1 VETFDD
7 LPMDGVDSVADAL
20 LQRWHQEDASLSSA
34 SDEEK
39 DKTARADEDHEDAN
53 ELSDTEASEDEED
66 GNEGQEA
73 EEDNSEDDK
82 RKVVAED
89 DLIRKIKVDG
99 KEIEVSVKSLERL
112 YGQEQALDRK
122 NKEVAQ
128 QRARIEEESQRYSA
142 ATKALLDR
150 AVERY
155 KPYENANWLVLSKQL
170 DEDALAALTTEA
182 QKAYSDVQFLQTELD
197 GHLKQTQEL
206 RNKEYQ
212 ERAQATAKALNDPKS
227 GIPNFREVYPK
238 MVEYAIEQGLPQEII
253 NREVDERTLRILHKA
268 YMYDLSKSVATKPV
282 SKQPKKVI
290 KGNVNTEATRT
301 VTKNNT
307 KVTKRVMNS
316 TEDIANAFLNRWSS
330 DN

>member
-1 VETFDD
+1 MENKTNLTATGDFDPEAAF
-7 LPMDGVDSVADAL
+7 LHRL
-20 LQRWHQEDASLSSA
+20 HQSDASLSEA
-34 SDEEK
+34 SEEDKDE
-39 DKTARADEDHEDAN
+39 TARAEDEHEDAT
-53 ELSDTEASEDEED
+53 LSERDSEDEED

-73 EEDNSEDDK
+73 EDDNSEDDTK

-122 NKEVAQ
+122 SKEVAQ
-128 QRARIEEESQRYSA
+128 KRARIEEESQRYA
-142 ATKALLDR
+142 TATKTLLDR
-150 AVERY
+150 AVEKY

-170 DEDALAALTTEA
+170 DEETLAALTQEA

-197 GHLKQTQEL
+197 SHLKQTQEL

-212 ERAQATAKALNDPKS
+212 ERANATAKALNDPKT
-227 GIPNFREVYPK
+227 GIPDFPKVYPK
-238 MVEYAIEQGLPQEII
+238 MVEYAIEQGIPQELIH
-253 NREVDERTLRILHKA
+253 REVDERTLRILHKA

-301 VTKNNT
+301 ATKNK
-307 KVTKRVMNS
+307 KVINRVMDS
-316 TEDIANAFLNRWSS
+316 TDDIAAAFLNRWSS